1 MNHLT
6 NLYKH
11 QCEQLEEQIYNM
23 KKMLSEAQ
31 GTRDPTVIYK
41 PRKSEDIEHVQS
53 TPTPLNPYWE
63 TPPSPPG
70 TIKPVMPVVPVPYTT
85 PVPQNIP
92 GYFPPISPLFDI
104 NRNPLTPKPQPKPTR
119 KPVDVTPGNINVVDS
134 AIEYLQQGLQ
144 TFDPEYTR

>member
-11 QCEQLEEQIYNM
+11 KCEQLEEQIYNM

-41 PRKSEDIEHVQS
+41 PRKSENIENVQS
-53 TPTPLNPYWE
+53 TTPPSNPYWE

-70 TIKPVMPVVPVPYTT
+70 TIKPPMPVVPVPYTS

-92 GYFPPISPLFDI
+92 GYFPPISPYREID
-104 NRNPLTPKPQPKPTR
+104 RNPVRPQPKP
-119 KPVDVTPGNINVVDS
+119 KPTTPRLPTTPSGVVDS

-144 TFDPEYTR
+144 TFGPEYVR

>member
-1 MNHLT
+1 
-6 NLYKH
+6 
-11 QCEQLEEQIYNM
+11 
-23 KKMLSEAQ
+23 MLSEAQ
-31 GTRDPTVIYK
+31 GTRPPSVIYK
-41 PRKSEDIEHVQS
+41 PKKSEDIEHVQS
-53 TPTPLNPYWE
+53 TTPPSNPYWE

-70 TIKPVMPVVPVPYTT
+70 TIKPPMPVVPVPYTT

-104 NRNPLTPKPQPKPTR
+104 NHNPLTPRPQPKPTR

-144 TFDPEYTR
+144 TFGP